1 MKIIVV
7 DDDKII
13 RMGLSKV
20 IKRLFEQHEVV
31 ADFANGNTALEY
43 LKENYLSID
52 LVVTDI
58 KMPVMSGIELIKRA
72 HEILKKIPLFIVLSG
87 YDEFTYVRDSMK
99 AGAFNYLLKPIRS
112 EELADIIKEVEEKIE
127 TNEKNNKVYN
137 KSIEVLKRDFFKN
150 VLFSNKD
157 ITSIKENL
165 LVDKI
170 QLDEDYFYKMV
181 IAKRNQDDGEII
193 KRFIGRVIR
202 YNDKFEYSFF
212 NYKEFIYIIFYF
224 KNEENN
230 DIDSVMKIIDS
241 EADLFLENEKSVYIT
256 ETTDKV
262 WKLRENGCLAKK
274 LIEEFNN
281 KKVKK
286 YLLSNQDKLVEVLDN
301 TSIGSNSSAIT
312 LAINYI
318 KDNYTKNITLKDVA
332 DEVFLSQNY
341 FSELFKRE
349 TGEGFYDFLS
359 NHRIKKAKELLI
371 TTNLKIYEIAQ
382 LVGYNDSITF
392 GRAFKKLTGVTPNNY
407 RGKD

>member
-13 RMGLSKV
+13 RLGLSKV
-20 IKRLFEQHEVV
+20 IGRLFEHHEVI
-31 ADFANGNTALEY
+31 ADFANGATALEY
-43 LKENYLSID
+43 LKENHYSID

-72 HEILKKIPLFIVLSG
+72 HETLKEVPLFIVLSG

-112 EELADIIKEVEEKIE
+112 EELTDIIKEVEAKLQ
-127 TNEKNNKVYN
+127 TNEKNNKVFN

-157 ITSIKENL
+157 IASIKENL
-165 LVDKI
+165 LVDNI
-170 QLDEDYFYKMV
+170 QLDEEYFYKMI
-181 IAKRNQDDGEII
+181 IAKRDQEDSDII
-193 KRFIGRVIR
+193 KKFIGRVIKC
-202 YNDKFEYSFF
+202 NNKFEYSFF
-212 NYKEFIYIIFYF
+212 NYKDLIYIIFYYRN
-224 KNEENN
+224 KENKKV
-230 DIDSVMKIIDS
+230 DSVMQIIDS
-241 EADLFLENEKSVYIT
+241 EADLFLECKKSVYVT
-256 ETTDKV
+256 EATDKV
-262 WKLRENGCLAKK
+262 WKLRENSSLAKK
-274 LIEEFNN
+274 MIEEF
-281 KKVKK
+281 KDSSAKK
-286 YLLSNQDKLVEVLDN
+286 YFLSNQDKLLEVLDN
-301 TSIGSNSSAIT
+301 DTSGRNSSTIT
-312 LAINYI
+312 LAVNYI
-318 KDNYTKNITLKDVA
+318 KENYTKNITLKDVA

-359 NHRIKKAKELLI
+359 NYRIKKAKELLI